1 MTGEVDHHFV
11 QASRAFG
18 SLHSAVFMAH
28 DLSVETKRLVYRSVV
43 LRVYSA
49 ETWVPTQ
56 VLVRKLEWFITIV
69 FIVLWVFGELYNG
82 QSVFRCPVD

>member
-11 QASRAFG
+11 QASRASG

-43 LRVYSA
+43 LRVYGA
-49 ETWVPTQ
+49 ETRGPTQ
-56 VLVRKLEWFITIV
+56 VLVRKLEWFYHHC
-69 FIVLWVFGELYNG
+69 L
-82 QSVFRCPVD
+82 RCIMGVWRVVQQAKRIPLPS